1 MIANSNISS
10 NQQTIKKS
18 CSLDGIGLHSGKK
31 VKITVEPASVNNG
44 IKFIRTDLK
53 KNNIVAALWSNV
65 SSTNLCTTISNEKG
79 VSISTIEHLM
89 AALYGQNID
98 NALIEINNSEVP
110 ILDGSA
116 KKFVEEINR
125 VGLKISETPI
135 KIIKIEKKVTLENGS
150 KTMSIEP
157 SKISLDID
165 FEIKYENSLIGTQ
178 RNLVKV
184 YETDLSEIYNSR
196 TFCLFEDIKR
206 LKEMNLAK
214 GGSLENAVVV
224 KGNKIL
230 NKEGLRNKK
239 EFVNHKIL
247 DCIGDLYL
255 LGYKVIGKIQC
266 SGGGHKLTNELLR
279 KVFQDNN
286 NFSIVEI
293 KEKNIPHSFIN
304 KSFLKSIA

>member
-1 MIANSNISS
+1 MSVL
-10 NQQTIKKS
+10 NQKTIKQAIEFN
-18 CSLDGIGLHSGKK
+18 GVGLHSGKK
-31 VKITVEPASVNNG
+31 VNMKIKPAEPNTG
-44 IKFIRTDLK
+44 IIFKRIDLK
-53 KNNIVAALWSNV
+53 NNNFVVPGVYNV
-65 SSTNLCTTISNEKG
+65 SSAAFCTTISNENG

-279 KVFQDNN
+279 KVFQDNS
-286 NFSIVEI
+286 NFSIIEI

-304 KSFLKSIA
+304 KNFLKSIA

>member
-1 MIANSNISS
+1 MSVL
-10 NQQTIKKS
+10 NQKTIKQAIEFN
-18 CSLDGIGLHSGKK
+18 GVGLHSGKK
-31 VKITVEPASVNNG
+31 VNMKIKPAEPNTG
-44 IKFIRTDLK
+44 IIFKRIDLK
-53 KNNIVAALWSNV
+53 NNNFVVPGVYNV
-65 SSTNLCTTISNEKG
+65 SSAAFCTTISNENG

-304 KSFLKSIA
+304 KNFLKSIA

>member
-1 MIANSNISS
+1 MSVL
-10 NQQTIKKS
+10 NQKTVKQTIKIS
-18 CSLDGIGLHSGKK
+18 GVGLHGGKK
-31 VKITVEPASVNNG
+31 VELKIKPAEPNTG
-44 IKFIRTDLK
+44 IIFKRIDLK
-53 KNNIVAALWSNV
+53 SNNYVVPGVYNV
-65 SSTNLCTTISNEKG
+65 SSASFCTTISNENG

-89 AALYGQNID
+89 AALYGKGID

-116 KKFVEEINR
+116 KNFVDEINK
-125 VGLKISETPI
+125 VGITISKTPI
-135 KIIKIEKKVTLENGS
+135 KIIKIEKKVDLKDGS
-150 KTMSIEP
+150 KTISIEP

-165 FEIKYENSLIGTQ
+165 FEIKYENPLIGTQ
-178 RNLVKV
+178 RNLIKV
-184 YETDLSEIYNSR
+184 YEADLEDIYNSR
-196 TFCLFEDIKR
+196 TFCLFEDIEK
-206 LKEMNLAK
+206 LKKMNLAK

-224 KGNKIL
+224 KDNEIL

-255 LGYKVIGKIQC
+255 SGYKIIGSIKC
-266 SGGGHKLTNELLR
+266 SQGGHKLTNQLLR

-304 KSFLKSIA
+304 KNFLKSIA

>member
-1 MIANSNISS
+1 MSVL
-10 NQQTIKKS
+10 NQKTIKQTIEFN
-18 CSLDGIGLHSGKK
+18 GVGLHSGKK
-31 VKITVEPASVNNG
+31 VNMKIKPAEPNTG
-44 IKFIRTDLK
+44 IIFKRIDLK
-53 KNNIVAALWSNV
+53 NNNFVVPGVYNVTSAAF
-65 SSTNLCTTISNEKG
+65 CTTISNENG

-98 NALIEINNSEVP
+98 NALIEIDNSEVP

-125 VGLKISETPI
+125 VGVTISQTPI
-135 KIIKIEKKVTLENGS
+135 KIIKIEKKVTLEDGS

-184 YETDLSEIYNSR
+184 YETDLNEIYNSR
-196 TFCLFEDIKR
+196 TFCLFEDIEK

-279 KVFQDNN
+279 KVFQDNS
-286 NFSIVEI
+286 NFSIIEI

-304 KSFLKSIA
+304 KNFLKSIA

>member
-1 MIANSNISS
+1 MSVL
-10 NQQTIKKS
+10 NQKTIKKNITIQ
-18 CSLDGIGLHSGKK
+18 GVGLHSGLEANLTIKPA
-31 VKITVEPASVNNG
+31 EPNTG
-44 IKFIRTDLK
+44 IIFKRTDVA
-53 KNNIVAALWSNV
+53 KNNIIIPDIFNV
-65 SSTNLCTTISNEKG
+65 SNAAFCTTISNENG

-89 AALYGQNID
+89 AALYGKGID

-116 KKFVEEINR
+116 KIFVDEINK
-125 VGLKISETPI
+125 VGITISKAPI
-135 KIIKIEKKVTLENGS
+135 KIIKIQKRVALVDGS
-150 KTMSIEP
+150 KTISIEP

-165 FEIKYENSLIGTQ
+165 FEIRYENPLIGTQ

-184 YETDLSEIYNSR
+184 YETDLEHIYNSR
-196 TFCLFEDIKR
+196 TFCLFEDIEK
-206 LKEMNLAK
+206 LKKMNLAK

-224 KGNKIL
+224 KDNEIL

-255 LGYKVIGKIQC
+255 SGYKIIGSIKC
-266 SGGGHKLTNELLR
+266 SQGGHKLTNQLLR

-304 KSFLKSIA
+304 KNFLKSIA